1 MAFEQ
6 FLNDLCDIY
15 HVQKDTGSPGYG
27 LNKQPTFSYPA
38 EPDVPGV
45 ACHFGVKSESTSIN
59 QTAPVNV
66 KESRIKLTLPTGT
79 DVRLNDK
86 IIDKKNGYE
95 YIAEIPHDVH
105 GHHILSMSPQRASR
119 GICDGDR
126 QRGRFRISRL
136 FSEDGQSRIR
146 GF

>member
-38 EPDVPGV
+38 EPDVPGI

-86 IIDKKNGYE
+86 II
-95 YIAEIPHDVH
+95 
-105 GHHILSMSPQRASR
+105 
-119 GICDGDR
+119 R
-126 QRGRFRISRL
+126 QEERL
-136 FSEDGQSRIR
+136 
-146 GF
+146 

>member
-1 MAFEQ
+1 MAFENY
-6 FLNDLCDIY
+6 LNDLCDIY
-15 HVQKDTGSPGYG
+15 HAQKSTDSPGYG
-27 LNKQPTFSYPA
+27 LTKQPAFSYPA

-95 YIAEIPHDVH
+95 YIAEIQHDVH
-105 GHHILSMSPQRASR
+105 GHHIFVYVAAKGQQRY
-119 GICDGDR
+119 
-126 QRGRFRISRL
+126 L
-136 FSEDGQSRIR
+136 
-146 GF
+146 

>member
-1 MAFEQ
+1 MQHLPCAERHRLPRLWPEQ
-6 FLNDLCDIY
+6 TADLFL
-15 HVQKDTGSPGYG
+15 PGRAG
-27 LNKQPTFSYPA
+27 R
-38 EPDVPGV
+38 PGV

-105 GHHILSMSPQRASR
+105 GHHIFVYVTAKGQQRY
-119 GICDGDR
+119 
-126 QRGRFRISRL
+126 L
-136 FSEDGQSRIR
+136 
-146 GF
+146 

>member
-6 FLNDLCDIY
+6 FLNDLCNIY

-27 LNKQPTFSYPA
+27 L
-38 EPDVPGV
+38 
-45 ACHFGVKSESTSIN
+45 SESTSIN

-105 GHHILSMSPQRASR
+105 GHHIFVYVTAKGQQRY
-119 GICDGDR
+119 
-126 QRGRFRISRL
+126 L
-136 FSEDGQSRIR
+136 
-146 GF
+146 

>member
-1 MAFEQ
+1 MCRKTQAPTAWPDNSRP
-6 FLNDLCDIY
+6 FL
-15 HVQKDTGSPGYG
+15 PGRAG
-27 LNKQPTFSYPA
+27 R
-38 EPDVPGV
+38 PGV

-105 GHHILSMSPQRASR
+105 GHHIFVYVTAKGQQRY
-119 GICDGDR
+119 
-126 QRGRFRISRL
+126 L
-136 FSEDGQSRIR
+136 
-146 GF
+146 

>member
-1 MAFEQ
+1 MAFENY
-6 FLNDLCDIY
+6 LNDLCDIY
-15 HVQKDTGSPGYG
+15 HAQKSTDSPGYG
-27 LNKQPTFSYPA
+27 LTKQPAFSYPA

-95 YIAEIPHDVH
+95 YIAEIPHDIH
-105 GHHILSMSPQRASR
+105 GHHLFVYVVAKGTQRY
-119 GICDGDR
+119 
-126 QRGRFRISRL
+126 L
-136 FSEDGQSRIR
+136 
-146 GF
+146 